1 MNERKIKEIERL
13 VDKFFLGETTTAEE
27 RRLYRLFGRKRLPDG
42 LERLRPMFEAFASM
56 DRPDEARRARMVP
69 MLRRAAVAA
78 AAAVALVLC
87 LTLYAGYHEDRAL
100 ARLYGGSYV
109 IVDGKRIDDLSV
121 IRGDIEQTLTD
132 ARRIESHAE
141 AGFIDGA
148 ERDVLMSIDD
158 PDVRRE
164 VEQMLNE

>member
-13 VDKFFLGETTTAEE
+13 VDKFFRGETTTAEE
-27 RRLYRLFGRKRLPDG
+27 RRLYRLFGRKRLPAG

-56 DRPDEARRARMVP
+56 DRPDEARRARIVP

-109 IVDGKRIDDLSV
+109 IENGRRIDDLSA
-121 IRGDIEQTLTD
+121 IRGDIERTLDD
-132 ARRIESHAE
+132 ARRIENRATHDFIGAAE
-141 AGFIDGA
+141 Q
-148 ERDVLMSIDD
+148 DVLDNITD
-158 PDVRRE
+158 PEMQKE

>member
-1 MNERKIKEIERL
+1 M
-13 VDKFFLGETTTAEE
+13 TTEE
-27 RRLYRLFGRKRLPDG
+27 FNREAAL
-42 LERLRPMFEAFASM
+42 LRP
-56 DRPDEARRARMVP
+56 V
-69 MLRRAAVAA
+69 LVAVAA

-100 ARLYGGSYV
+100 AHLYGGSYV

-121 IRGDIEQTLTD
+121 IRGDIERTLTD
-132 ARRIESHAE
+132 ARRIESRAE

-158 PDVRRE
+158 LTCGARW
-164 VEQMLNE
+164 NKC

>member
-1 MNERKIKEIERL
+1 M
-13 VDKFFLGETTTAEE
+13 TTEE
-27 RRLYRLFGRKRLPDG
+27 FNREAAL
-42 LERLRPMFEAFASM
+42 LRP
-56 DRPDEARRARMVP
+56 V
-69 MLRRAAVAA
+69 LVAVAA

-87 LTLYAGYHEDRAL
+87 LTLYASYHEDRAL
-100 ARLYGGSYV
+100 AHLYGGSYV

-121 IRGDIEQTLTD
+121 IRGDIERTLTD
-132 ARRIESHAE
+132 ARRIESRAE